1 MSLWDN
7 FTSYFSDFSFGK
19 VADSAGGF
27 LGNIFEPEMTA
38 SREYTPYK
46 GSRSFTGGSTIYPP
60 QNRTYMGAGKG
71 YQYFDKRGATL
82 KHSSAGRYL
91 NRQTQT
97 SPYTRGSSYL
107 RGTPFEYPAAV
118 IGGVGSTLRDVVND
132 YIIDPVMDFRES
144 RLGKGIEDKAKDVV
158 GGYAE
163 EYAKQQMSKR
173 SAPTDKFR
181 LEAGGAGSR
190 VGRFTKHG
198 SEGTAAQFVSGKTG
212 ISDTLMNV
220 LRNKI
225 QDADVLPR
233 SDLAMLQFH
242 LEKQRSQGVF
252 TSLRDTPGI
261 KTTLSRPPVTTTTA
275 V

>member
-46 GSRSFTGGSTIYPP
+46 SSQSYVGGSQKFPP
-60 QNRTYMGAGKG
+60 QKRTYMGAGKG
-71 YQYFDKRGATL
+71 YQYFDQRGASL

-118 IGGVGSTLRDVVND
+118 LGGVGSTLRDVVND
-132 YIIDPVMDFRES
+132 YIIDPITDFTSS
-144 RLGKGIEDKAKDVV
+144 RTANTIKDKTLEGA
-158 GGYAE
+158 GNYAE
-163 EYAKQQMSKR
+163 MYAKAQMNKR
-173 SAPTDKFR
+173 SAPTDRFR
-181 LEAGGAGSR
+181 LGAGGAGNR
-190 VGRFTKHG
+190 INRFTKQG
-198 SEGTAAQFVSGKTG
+198 SDGTAAQFVSGKTG

-233 SDLAMLQFH
+233 SDLSMLQFY
-242 LEKQRSQGVF
+242 LEKQQSQGVF

-261 KTTLSRPPVTTTTA
+261 KTTLSRPPVTTT
-275 V
+275 VSS